1 MIITIKGTVTHKGAG
16 FAIIE
21 AGGIGYQVNLSS
33 GTLSDLPGSGEV
45 SLWTHEYIRE
55 DARDLYG
62 FRTEQERRLFL
73 QLLDVS
79 GVGPK
84 MALNILSLGVPE
96 EIEKRID
103 QGDAGWISQ
112 VSGVGKKTAQ
122 KIILELKGRL
132 AEVVGDTPA
141 DKDVLAALVGL
152 GYSREQARDAVTE
165 TDSAE
170 PVEKRLKSALKT
182 LSR

>member
-1 MIITIKGTVTHKGAG
+1 MIITLKGNVTRKESG
-16 FAIIE
+16 FAIVE
-21 AGGIGYQVNLSS
+21 TGGVGYQVHLSS
-33 GTLSDLPGSGEV
+33 GTLSELPGSGEV

-55 DARDLYG
+55 DARELYG
-62 FRTEQERRLFL
+62 FRSEGERRLFL

-84 MALNILSLGVPE
+84 MALNILSLGLPE
-96 EIEKRID
+96 EIEKRIE
-103 QGDAGWISQ
+103 QGDVGWISQ

-122 KIILELKGRL
+122 KIILELRGKL
-132 AEVVGDTPA
+132 AEVIEDTPA
-141 DKDVLAALVGL
+141 DKDVLAALVSL

-182 LSR
+182 LAK

>member
-1 MIITIKGTVTHKGAG
+1 MIITLKGEITYKGAG
-16 FAIIE
+16 FVIIE
-21 AGGIGYQVNLSS
+21 AGGVGYQVHLSS
-33 GTLSDLPGSGEV
+33 GTLSEMPTGGEIGI
-45 SLWTHEYIRE
+45 WTHEHIRE
-55 DARDLYG
+55 DARELYG
-62 FRTEQERRLFL
+62 FRTEGERRLFL

-84 MALNILSLGVPE
+84 MALNILSLGSSE
-96 EIEKRID
+96 EIEKRIE

-122 KIILELKGRL
+122 KIILELKGKL
-132 AEVVGDTPA
+132 ADVLEDTPA

-152 GYSREQARDAVTE
+152 GYSREQARTAVTE

-170 PVEKRLKSALKT
+170 PVEKRLKDALKT
-182 LSR
+182 LAK

>member
-1 MIITIKGTVTHKGAG
+1 MIITIRGQVTHKGTG
-16 FAIIE
+16 FAIVE
-21 AGGIGYQVNLSS
+21 AGGIGYQVHLST
-33 GTLSDLPGSGEV
+33 GTLADMPGSGDV

-55 DARDLYG
+55 DARELYG
-62 FRTEQERRLFL
+62 FRTEGERRLFL

-84 MALNILSLGVPE
+84 MALNILSLGSPE

-122 KIILELKGRL
+122 KIILELKGKL
-132 AEVVGDTPA
+132 ADIAEDSPD
-141 DKDVLAALVGL
+141 DKDVLAALVSL
-152 GYSREQARDAVTE
+152 GYTREQARTAVTD

-170 PVEKRLKSALKT
+170 PVEKRLKDALKT
-182 LSR
+182 LAK